1 MPTADPAA
9 APRWAGL
16 LPGDF
21 FAAFVHAPRALR
33 LAFETS
39 PRLVLALVTGAL
51 VAGVLPGVI
60 ALVGQ
65 HLVDAVAKGTG
76 PQRLAEV
83 LRWVGWEAALVLVLL
98 VAQRSQLLGQSLLRA
113 LLGHRVHTLLFDKA
127 LTFSLPQFE
136 DSATYDRLTR
146 ARREAS
152 TRPLGLLQKLLA
164 ILQQGVT
171 LAGLSVLLLTLSPWA
186 VLALV
191 VSGLPAFVAEAR
203 FSGEAFRLFRY
214 RSPETR
220 MQLYL
225 EQLMAREDAA
235 KEVKIYGL
243 GPELLGRY
251 QRIFAQV
258 YAEDRAL
265 AWRRHRWAL
274 GLSVGATL
282 VQYAAYAWL
291 AKEAVVGTLS
301 LGAMTAGL
309 VAFRQGQQAFGAL
322 LTAVGGL
329 YEDNLYVSTLFEL
342 LDTPTEAP
350 TGTATS
356 GPDPADGLRLEQVSF
371 AYPGAEEPALDRVSL
386 HLRPGQTLALVGQN
400 GSGKTTL
407 IKLMARLYEPTEGRI
422 VLDGLPIA
430 QWDPVALRQRIGI
443 IFQDFL
449 RYQFTAGENIGVGDL
464 RHLHDAPAWHAAAER
479 AEADALL
486 QSLPQGFA
494 TQLGKWFGQ
503 GRELSGGQW
512 QRVALARAFAR
523 QDASILV
530 LDEPTSAMDAEAELA
545 IFDRLQQQAQGKMCI
560 LISHR
565 FSTVRRADQIVVL
578 EHGRVVEAGSHA
590 ALLAAH
596 GRYARLFEAQA
607 EGYR

>member
-1 MPTADPAA
+1 LDT
-9 APRWAGL
+9 
-16 LPGDF
+16 
-21 FAAFVHAPRALR
+21 FAHSPRALR
-33 LAFETS
+33 LAFSTS
-39 PRLVLALVTGAL
+39 PRLVIALVVSAL
-51 VAGVLPGVI
+51 VAGLLPGAI

-65 HLVDAVAKGTG
+65 HLVDAVAQGAVTKQVRQVW
-76 PQRLAEV
+76 P
-83 LRWVGWEAALVLVLL
+83 WVGLEAALVLLLL

-127 LTFSLPQFE
+127 LTLSLPQFE
-136 DSATYDRLTR
+136 DSTTYDLLTR

-152 TRPLGLLQKLLA
+152 TRPLGLLQKLLS

-191 VSGLPAFVAEAR
+191 VSGLPAFAAEAR

-220 MQLYL
+220 LQLYL

-243 GPELLGRY
+243 GPELLDRY

-274 GLSVGATL
+274 GLSVAATL

-291 AKEAVVGTLS
+291 AFAAVEGQLS

-342 LDTPTEAP
+342 LDTPTQPAG
-350 TGTATS
+350 GTATE
-356 GPDPADGLRLEQVSF
+356 GPDPAAGLQFDGVSF
-371 AYPGAEEPALDRVSL
+371 AYPGSAELALRDVSFQ
-386 HLRPGQTLALVGQN
+386 LRPGQTLALVGKN

-407 IKLMARLYEPTEGRI
+407 IKLLSRLYEPTAGHI
-422 VLDGLPIA
+422 ALDGLDIA
-430 QWDPVALRQRIGI
+430 QWEPTALRQRIGI

-464 RHLHDAPAWHAAAER
+464 RHLRDPDAWHDAAVR
-479 AEADALL
+479 AEADQLL
-486 QSLPQGFA
+486 VQLPDGYH

-523 QDASILV
+523 RDAGILV

-545 IFDRLQQQAQGKMCI
+545 IFDRLQQEAKGKMCI

-578 EHGRVVEAGSHA
+578 QQGQVVESGSHA
-590 ALLAAH
+590 DLLAA
-596 GRYARLFEAQA
+596 GGQYARLFEAQA
-607 EGYR
+607 DGYR